1 VIEVVTTNHSNQVII
16 TLNHFQ
22 ENLQSGLDLSAMA
35 QSGLLM
41 KKGKVSIPT
50 SLRDRD
56 NVRGGPPLLLLP
68 DAISG
73 Q

>member
-1 VIEVVTTNHSNQVII
+1 MIEGVTTNHSNQVII

-41 KKGKVSIPT
+41 KGKVSIPT
-50 SLRDRD
+50 NLGDRD
-56 NVRGGPPLLLLP
+56 SIRGSPPLLLLR
-68 DAISG
+68 DAIFG

>member
-1 VIEVVTTNHSNQVII
+1 MIEVVTTNHSNQVII

-22 ENLQSGLDLSAMA
+22 ENLQSGLDLSARA

-41 KKGKVSIPT
+41 EGEVSIPT

-56 NVRGGPPLLLLP
+56 SVRGGPPLLLLP